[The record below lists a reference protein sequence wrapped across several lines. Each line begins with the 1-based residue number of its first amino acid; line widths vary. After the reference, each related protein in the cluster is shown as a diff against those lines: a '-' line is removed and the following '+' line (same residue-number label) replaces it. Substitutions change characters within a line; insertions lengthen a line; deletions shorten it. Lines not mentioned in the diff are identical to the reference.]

1 MQIEVNKMAW
11 GGSLNQEGSNHL
23 RNLREIDNVL
33 KFLEGFK
40 QKLNE
45 KEKQKITDTINIIV
59 NHYSKEKKD
68 EPKT

>member
-1 MQIEVNKMAW
+1 MAW

-23 RNLREIDNVL
+23 RNLREVDNVL

-40 QKLNE
+40 RKLNE
-45 KEKQKITDTINIIV
+45 KEKQKIANAINIIV

-68 EPKT
+68 ENKT

>member
-1 MQIEVNKMAW
+1 MAW

-23 RNLREIDNVL
+23 RNLREVDNVL

-40 QKLNE
+40 RKLNE
-45 KEKQKITDTINIIV
+45 KEKQKIADAIDIII

-68 EPKT
+68 ENKT

>member
-1 MQIEVNKMAW
+1 MAW

-23 RNLREIDNVL
+23 RNLREVDNVL

-45 KEKQKITDTINIIV
+45 KEKQKIADAIDIIV
-59 NHYSKEKKD
+59 NHYSNEKEDEKK
-68 EPKT
+68 T